1 MLTLITEDSLLT
13 KKLVR
18 TVSSSCSVEAYTQKL
33 FITFGKLHVV
43 SVVTVN
49 GCAVEDVIL
58 QYKNAPITWLHL
70 PLLFYTYEK
79 PMSFSERSEYARNA
93 IWSSL
98 GRHSFL
104 LLLNYVC
111 SCIHTQC
118 GDSICTCCV
127 RGSGLASF

>member
-49 GCAVEDVIL
+49 GCAVEDAIL

-79 PMSFSERSEYARNA
+79 PMSFSERSEYMRMPF
-93 IWSSL
+93 
-98 GRHSFL
+98 GVH
-104 LLLNYVC
+104 
-111 SCIHTQC
+111 
-118 GDSICTCCV
+118 
-127 RGSGLASF
+127 